1 VELHISIDERAG
13 GLTAQIYRQV
23 RAAAL
28 DGRLQPGQALPST
41 REFSARLAVSRN
53 TVIAAYDRLVAEG
66 FLAGRAGVGTYVS
79 DQVRPEGRPPPL
91 PEAAAARPRAIW
103 DDQPEPLDLSHRHEY
118 DFRAGLP
125 DAGRFPYPTWRSL
138 VADELREGSV
148 GTGVYADPAG
158 HPDLRAA
165 IARHIGVSR
174 GVPATADLVLVTS
187 GIQQAIDLLGRVLLE
202 PGDRVAV
209 EDPGWPPPRNLFQT
223 LGAEVVGVPVDSEG
237 LVVDALPDRTRVVY
251 VSPSHQ
257 FPLGVAMSL
266 SRRLALLAWARRVGG
281 VILED
286 DYDSEF
292 RYAGRPIEPLHSLD
306 RAGRTVYLGS
316 FSKSMLPTLRLG
328 FCVCPPSLFPALRKA
343 KYLTD
348 WHTALPLQG
357 ALARFIGGGLLAR
370 HVRRMR
376 RLYQGR
382 RERILT
388 GLARDL
394 ADRLE
399 PVASAAGLHLAAR
412 LVDTTLDDG
421 LVANRAGRSGI
432 GIGALSWFAY
442 TGPPIRGLIFGFGA
456 IPVEKIDEGLR
467 RLRACL

>member
-1 VELHISIDERAG
+1 
-13 GLTAQIYRQV
+13 
-23 RAAAL
+23 
-28 DGRLQPGQALPST
+28 
-41 REFSARLAVSRN
+41 
-53 TVIAAYDRLVAEG
+53 
-66 FLAGRAGVGTYVS
+66 
-79 DQVRPEGRPPPL
+79 
-91 PEAAAARPRAIW
+91 
-103 DDQPEPLDLSHRHEY
+103 
-118 DFRAGLP
+118 
-125 DAGRFPYPTWRSL
+125 
-138 VADELREGSV
+138 
-148 GTGVYADPAG
+148 
-158 HPDLRAA
+158 
-165 IARHIGVSR
+165 
-174 GVPATADLVLVTS
+174 
-187 GIQQAIDLLGRVLLE
+187 
-202 PGDRVAV
+202 
-209 EDPGWPPPRNLFQT
+209 
-223 LGAEVVGVPVDSEG
+223 
-237 LVVDALPDRTRVVY
+237 LPDRARVVY

-292 RYAGRPIEPLHSLD
+292 RYAGRPIEPLYSLD

-316 FSKSMLPTLRLG
+316 FSKSVLPTLRLG

-357 ALARFIGGGLLAR
+357 ALARFIDSGLLAR

-382 RERILT
+382 RERILI

-399 PVASAAGLHLAAR
+399 PVASAAGLHLTAR

-421 LVANRAGRSGI
+421 LVARRAGRAGI
-432 GIGALSWFAY
+432 GIGVLSAFAY
-442 TGPPIRGLIFGFGA
+442 TGPPIRGLIFGYGA

-467 RLRACL
+467 RLRGCL